1 MVDLNHVEGTAKDM
15 AGKVEEK
22 FGAATGSRDTEAR
35 GHARQA
41 EGQAQNLY
49 GEAVDQLKDAA
60 CEVTR
65 AVEHNP
71 FGALLVAGAVGY
83 ILAAITRR

>member
-1 MVDLNHVEGTAKDM
+1 MVDLNRVEGTTKNL

-22 FGAATGSRDTEAR
+22 LGAAMGSHDTEAR

-49 GEAVDQLKDAA
+49 GEAVDQLKGAC
-60 CEVTR
+60 CEVSKAIER
-65 AVEHNP
+65 NP